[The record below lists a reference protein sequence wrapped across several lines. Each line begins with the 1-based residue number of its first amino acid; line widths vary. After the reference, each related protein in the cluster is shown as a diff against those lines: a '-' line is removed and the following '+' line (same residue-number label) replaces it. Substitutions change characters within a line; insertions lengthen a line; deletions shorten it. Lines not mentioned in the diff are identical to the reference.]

1 MATEF
6 KFNGNLVLTIVGLL
20 TLTSIILTTFSCS
33 YCDILNAN
41 GNSCSSVDT
50 FRTAFDRINE
60 YPSFDSLPSYQKL
73 KNDSFDLTYQCS
85 QLILDPDHPR
95 VKEIRDS
102 LRKAC
107 FKLVKT
113 CPCDPPF
120 ELWEYPGV
128 GGVGSGTVVSNP
140 IRQGGLGDGMLLN
153 VVFNLPE
160 PIDSRDTIP
169 LSKDNWPI
177 LNCQDASIQRT
188 IEIAIVDSGVEQ
200 ESGISANDLAGA
212 PSASFL
218 SNSGLPSFNWNF
230 TNDGSMCNPNSF
242 QKGIDICLNTEPVD
256 SHGHGSSVNAVSTGA
271 SLPNFKTNIP
281 LRFVNVKITEGNT
294 KYGNLFDA
302 LCGLNYALNQNPDI
316 INISWGFKFV
326 SSAANEQMDSAL
338 TKVFNNFIGKA
349 DSQNILVVAAIGND
363 SLYLNKDVKFYP
375 ASLAPRHR
383 NFVSVGSLDKNGND
397 LAGFSN
403 FADVNSGI
411 VTINTFGKEITN
423 AYPSRMQN
431 TSIASGW
438 VVQSGT
444 SFSAPLLTRIA
455 ALRRYK
461 YGETSVAFKNKLN
474 LVNNSLSIRYNGL
487 LEFKK
492 YDIMVESSTICP

>member
-6 KFNGNLVLTIVGLL
+6 RFNRNLVLIIIGLL
-20 TLTSIILTTFSCS
+20 TLTSIILTTFSCNN
-33 YCDILNAN
+33 CDILNAN

-50 FRTAFDRINE
+50 FRTAFDRIE
-60 YPSFDSLPSYQKL
+60 KYPSFDTFPSYQKL

-153 VVFNLPE
+153 VVFNMPE
-160 PIDSRDTIP
+160 PINSRDTIS
-169 LSKDNWPI
+169 LSKDNWPN

-188 IEIAIVDSGVEQ
+188 IEIAIVDSGVE
-200 ESGISANDLAGA
+200 E
-212 PSASFL
+212 
-218 SNSGLPSFNWNF
+218 NSGVPNPGSGTILGLQFFGWNSI
-230 TNDGSMCNPNSF
+230 NNGNLCNPNSF

-281 LRFVNVKITEGNT
+281 LRFVNVKITEGST

-326 SSAANEQMDSAL
+326 SSDANEQMDSAL
-338 TKVFNNFIGKA
+338 TKVFNNFIRKA
-349 DSQNILVVAAIGND
+349 DQHDILIVAAIGND
-363 SLYLNKDVKFYP
+363 SLYLNEDVKFYP
-375 ASLAPRHR
+375 ASLAPRHD

-431 TSIASGW
+431 TTIASGW
-438 VVQSGT
+438 VIQSGT
-444 SFSAPLLTRIA
+444 SFSAPLVTRIA